1 MWQLNDCW
9 PVTSWAAVDGDGRR
23 KPLWYAMRRAYA
35 DRLLTVQPRDG
46 APAVVA
52 VNDSAAEWTLA
63 ATVARRTLTGVVIA
77 QYAVSATVGPGAAAT
92 VALPTELTAPADPA
106 AEVLVVDA
114 ADGERAW
121 WFFAEDRDIAW
132 PLATYDAAVETDGDL
147 TRVRV
152 TAHNVLRDL
161 TLLADRVHPD
171 AEVDE
176 AGVTVLP
183 GETVTFTVT
192 GATGLDPGALTSR
205 PALRCV
211 NDLV

>member
-1 MWQLNDCW
+1 
-9 PVTSWAAVDGDGRR
+9 
-23 KPLWYAMRRAYA
+23 MRRAYA

-46 APAVVA
+46 SPAVVA
-52 VNDSAAEWTLA
+52 VNDSATGWTVA
-63 ATVARRTLTGVVIA
+63 ATVSRRTLAGVVIA
-77 QYAVSATVGPGAAAT
+77 QYAVSATVAPGAAAT
-92 VALPTELTAPADPA
+92 VALPTELTVPADPA

-132 PLATYDAAVETDGDL
+132 PLATYDAAVQTDGDV

-161 TLLADRVHPD
+161 TLQADRVHPD

-192 GATGLDPGALTSR
+192 GATGLDADALTSR